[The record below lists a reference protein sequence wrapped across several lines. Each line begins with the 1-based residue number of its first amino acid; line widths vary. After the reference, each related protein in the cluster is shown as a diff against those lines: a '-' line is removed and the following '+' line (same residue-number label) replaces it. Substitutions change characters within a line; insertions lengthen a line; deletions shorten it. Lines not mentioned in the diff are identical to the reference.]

1 MVPFQILRIEWLCSM
16 FGNKNKAAPI
26 FCLVA
31 EAVGEPYEYRHR
43 RGVARDEDVERIGDG
58 VKCRLIGRV
67 CRAQRES
74 MLGRRLDE
82 ALSVAAHR
90 DEVPSV
96 NAAAD
101 SKARRRPQR
110 VSFRADVVK
119 AMEAAL
125 GGARGGGSPGGAR
138 DGGAPG
144 GVRAGHGV
152 EQLRVEGTSEELR
165 AEQGRGVGWRSSRRS
180 TRRRS
185 YGWSRAWACSEGA

>member
-1 MVPFQILRIEWLCSM
+1 LETRTRPLQF
-16 FGNKNKAAPI
+16 

-43 RGVARDEDVERIGDG
+43 RGVVRDEDVERIGDG

-74 MLGRRLDE
+74 TLDRRLDE
-82 ALSVAAHR
+82 ALLVAAHR

-110 VSFRADVVK
+110 VSFKAGAVK

-125 GGARGGGSPGGAR
+125 GEARGGGAPGGAR

-152 EQLRVEGTSEELR
+152 EQLRAEGTSEELWK
-165 AEQGRGVGWRSSRRS
+165 EQGRGVG
-180 TRRRS
+180 
-185 YGWSRAWACSEGA
+185 